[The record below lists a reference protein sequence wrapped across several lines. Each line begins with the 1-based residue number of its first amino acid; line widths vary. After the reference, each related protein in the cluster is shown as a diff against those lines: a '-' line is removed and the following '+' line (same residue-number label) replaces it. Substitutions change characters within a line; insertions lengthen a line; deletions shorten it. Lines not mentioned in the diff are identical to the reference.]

1 MDDTPERL
9 REPIRPAYTR
19 LLFEHVFEREAAPM
33 NISTTRSAVAL
44 WFVDGTPDR
53 LVHDGT
59 RWRVTDTPTEMWHE
73 PAFVPA
79 LITHPPQQFVGW
91 RFQATDGVGTTHMFE
106 VLRDGAGQW
115 VLGRV
120 YD

>member
-1 MDDTPERL
+1 
-9 REPIRPAYTR
+9 
-19 LLFEHVFEREAAPM
+19 M

-44 WFVDGTPDR
+44 WFAGGAPDR

-59 RWRVTDTPTEMWHE
+59 RWRVTDMPTEMWDE
-73 PAFVPA
+73 PAWTPA
-79 LITHPPQQFVGW
+79 LITHPPQRFVGW
-91 RFQATDGVGTTHMFE
+91 RFQATDEAGTTHMFE
-106 VLRDGAGQW
+106 VLRDGAGHW

>member
-1 MDDTPERL
+1 
-9 REPIRPAYTR
+9 
-19 LLFEHVFEREAAPM
+19 
-33 NISTTRSAVAL
+33 
-44 WFVDGTPDR
+44 
-53 LVHDGT
+53 
-59 RWRVTDTPTEMWHE
+59 MWHE